1 MPELPEVETIR
12 LGLEEHIVGKK
23 IVSVEVRLKKIISG
37 DIAKI
42 TGAKFKKIRRFGK
55 ALSLDLDN
63 NYSIAIHVKMTGQ
76 LIWESDEIKVSRVS
90 KVLVGELPNKFTHVI
105 FKLKNQNLKGKTEN
119 SFLFYNDIRQF
130 GWIKILSTSDV
141 EKLPFVSELG
151 PEPSVGDRVRDRE
164 TLTLK
169 KFQQILKN
177 KSTKI
182 KVLLM
187 DQKRIGGVGNIYAND
202 ALFLAG
208 IDPRRQ
214 AKSLS
219 TNETRRLYQSIEEVL
234 KQGLK
239 YGGSSEF
246 TYVNALGETGE
257 YQKHFL
263 VYGFYKK
270 PCSRCGGKVLT
281 IKLGGRGTF
290 FCPHCQN

>member
-76 LIWESDEIKVSRVS
+76 LIWVSDESKVSRVS

>member
-12 LGLEEHIVGKK
+12 LGLERYVVGKK
-23 IVSVEVRLKKIISG
+23 IVEVEVRLKKILQG
-37 DIAKI
+37 DITKI

-76 LIWESDEIKVSRVS
+76 LIWVSDESKVSRVS
-90 KVLVGELPNKFTHVI
+90 KAVGQLPNKFTHVI
-105 FKLKNQNLKGKTEN
+105 FKLDKG
-119 SFLFYNDIRQF
+119 SLYYNDIRQF
-130 GWIKILSTSDV
+130 GWLKIISTSDV
-141 EKLPFVSELG
+141 EQMPFVRELG
-151 PEPSVGDRVRDRE
+151 PEPPIGNRDGERE
-164 TLTLK
+164 ILTPE
-169 KFQQILKN
+169 KFKQIVSGKN
-177 KSTKI
+177 TKI

-219 TNETRRLYQSIEEVL
+219 TNETKKLYQSIEEVL

-246 TYVNALGETGE
+246 TYVNVLGETGE
-257 YQKHFL
+257 YQKYFL

-270 PCSRCGGKVLT
+270 PCSRCGGKIST
-281 IKLGGRGTF
+281 MKIGGRGTF
-290 FCPHCQN
+290 FCPHCQI